1 MFVYGG
7 QNDNNLNYTIRRQI
21 LQVKEC
27 SFAKIGTLSF
37 DND

>member
-7 QNDNNLNYTIRRQI
+7 QNDSNLSYANRRQI

-27 SFAKIGTLSF
+27 SLTKIGTLSF
-37 DND
+37 DNE